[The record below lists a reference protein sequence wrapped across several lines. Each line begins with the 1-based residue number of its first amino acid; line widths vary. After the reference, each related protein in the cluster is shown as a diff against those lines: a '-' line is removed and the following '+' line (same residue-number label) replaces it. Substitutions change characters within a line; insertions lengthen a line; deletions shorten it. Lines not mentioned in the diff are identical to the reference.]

1 MVYVF
6 AQLTI
11 QMQNLT
17 AQKEAT
23 LVQTQPAQTYI
34 KTGKGPG
41 RPKKITQI
49 AQGNHKIN
57 QYFAPA

>member
-1 MVYVF
+1 
-6 AQLTI
+6 
-11 QMQNLT
+11 MQNLT

-57 QYFAPA
+57 QYFASA